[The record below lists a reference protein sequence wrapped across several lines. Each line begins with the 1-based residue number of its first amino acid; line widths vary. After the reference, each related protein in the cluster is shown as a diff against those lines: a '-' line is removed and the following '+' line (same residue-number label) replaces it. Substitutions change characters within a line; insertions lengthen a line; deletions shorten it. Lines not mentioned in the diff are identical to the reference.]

1 MKQPLNWKKGLMRIC
16 WILAG
21 MGLIVLA
28 GAAIQQKNN
37 RLCKEVRIDIT
48 GAEQHLF
55 IDEKDV
61 LDLLNENGPVIG
73 RPIAQLNLR
82 QMESQV
88 EQNKWVKNAE
98 MFFNNNQVLQISIE
112 ERQPVARVFQTNGRS
127 FYLDTA
133 AVLLPLSS
141 KLSARVPVFTGLP
154 AQPQPDSALLQQ
166 VIAMARYIQA
176 DSFFSA
182 QVSQIDITPNRQ
194 FEIVPLVGDQLVR
207 FGDASD
213 LENKFKRLKAFYRS
227 AWLQYGINTYETLDL
242 QFKNQVVGVR
252 RGTAKAYADS
262 ASALA
267 LIRNT
272 AMFPPALD
280 TMQATKKP
288 DSVAVKKPTAL
299 PAVTKSADKPVP
311 KTVQQSVLQPE
322 AGKQAAAKPVASKK
336 ATKKPVVAQPAGK
349 LLKSPKTLMPNNNK
363 KNQKPLRT

>member
-1 MKQPLNWKKGLMRIC
+1 MKQPLNWKKVLMRTC

-21 MGLIVLA
+21 MGLIVLT
-28 GAAIQQKNN
+28 GAAIRQKNH
-37 RLCKEVRIDIT
+37 RLCREVRIDIT

-61 LDLLNENGPVIG
+61 LDLLNANGAVIG
-73 RPIAQLNLR
+73 RPIEQLSLR

-98 MFFNNNQVLQISIE
+98 MFFNNNQVLQINIE

-133 AVLLPLSS
+133 AVLLPLSN

-154 AQPQPDSALLQQ
+154 VQLQTDSALLQQ

-194 FEIVPLVGDQLVR
+194 FEIVPLVGDQIVR

-227 AWLQYGINTYETLDL
+227 AWLQYGINTYETIDL

-272 AMFPPALD
+272 AMFPPSTDSA
-280 TMQATKKP
+280 QSAKKP
-288 DSVAVKKPTAL
+288 DSVAVKKTVLPPAAIKPAAAQQKATAK
-299 PAVTKSADKPVP
+299 PAV
-311 KTVQQSVLQPE
+311 
-322 AGKQAAAKPVASKK
+322 AK
-336 ATKKPVVAQPAGK
+336 PAGK

>member
-1 MKQPLNWKKGLMRIC
+1 MKLPLNWKKGLMRIC

-61 LDLLNENGPVIG
+61 LDLLNSKGPVIG
-73 RPIAQLNLR
+73 RSIAQLNLR
-82 QMESQV
+82 QMESLV

-98 MFFNNNQVLQISIE
+98 MFFNNNQVLQINIE

-127 FYLDTA
+127 FYLDTT
-133 AVLLPLSS
+133 AVFLPLSN
-141 KLSARVPVFTGLP
+141 KLSARVPLFTGLP
-154 AQPQPDSALLQQ
+154 VQQQPDSALLQQ

-194 FEIVPLVGDQLVR
+194 FEIVPLVGDQIVR

-213 LENKFKRLKAFYRS
+213 LENKFKRLKSFYRS
-227 AWLQYGINTYETLDL
+227 AWLQYGINTYETIDL

-272 AMFPPALD
+272 AMFPPSIDSVQAMKKPD
-280 TMQATKKP
+280 SATVKKTTTKPAEAKPAAAKPASTKPAAVAQKATTRATKKP
-288 DSVAVKKPTAL
+288 A
-299 PAVTKSADKPVP
+299 
-311 KTVQQSVLQPE
+311 
-322 AGKQAAAKPVASKK
+322 
-336 ATKKPVVAQPAGK
+336 VAQPAGK

>member
-37 RLCKEVRIDIT
+37 RLCKEVRIEIT

-61 LDLLNENGPVIG
+61 LDLLNANGPVVG
-73 RPIAQLNLR
+73 KPIAKLSLR
-82 QMESQV
+82 QMESLV

-98 MFFNNNQVLQISIE
+98 MFFNNNQVLQIDIE
-112 ERQPVARVFQTNGRS
+112 ERQPVARVFQINGQS

-133 AVLLPLSS
+133 AVFLPLSN

-154 AQPQPDSALLQQ
+154 VQQQPDSALLQQ

-182 QVSQIDITPNRQ
+182 QVSQIDITPDRQ
-194 FEIVPLVGDQLVR
+194 FDIVPLVGDQLVH

-213 LENKFKRLKAFYRS
+213 LENKFKRLKAFYQT
-227 AWLQYGINTYETLDL
+227 AWLQYGINTYETINL

-272 AMFPPALD
+272 AMFPPSIDSL
-280 TMQATKKP
+280 QAKKKP
-288 DSVAVKKPTAL
+288 DSVAVKK
-299 PAVTKSADKPVP
+299 
-311 KTVQQSVLQPE
+311 TV
-322 AGKQAAAKPVASKK
+322 AKPVAAK
-336 ATKKPVVAQPAGK
+336 PAGK

>member
-21 MGLIVLA
+21 IGLFVLA

-61 LDLLNENGPVIG
+61 LDLLNANDPVIG
-73 RPIAQLNLR
+73 RPIAQLSLR
-82 QMESQV
+82 QMESLV

-98 MFFNNNQVLQISIE
+98 MFFNNNQVLQIYIE

-127 FYLDTA
+127 FYLDTT
-133 AVLLPLSS
+133 AVFLPLSS
-141 KLSARVPVFTGLP
+141 KLSARVPVFTGFP
-154 AQPQPDSALLQQ
+154 EQQQPDSALLQQ
-166 VIAMARYIQA
+166 VINMALYIQA

-182 QVSQIDITPNRQ
+182 QISQIDITPNRQ

-213 LENKFKRLKAFYRS
+213 LENKFKKLKAFYRS
-227 AWLQYGINTYETLDL
+227 AWLQYGINTYETIDL

-252 RGTAKAYADS
+252 RGTAKAFADS

-272 AMFPPALD
+272 AMFPPSID
-280 TMQATKKP
+280 SVQAGKKP
-288 DSVAVKKPTAL
+288 DSVAVKKTVAK
-299 PAVTKSADKPVP
+299 PAATQPATKPADKPVIKP
-311 KTVQQSVLQPE
+311 
-322 AGKQAAAKPVASKK
+322 AGTKNTTAKPA
-336 ATKKPVVAQPAGK
+336 VAQPAGK